1 MKVMGMEILSGVGL
15 KLARLFLEVMSA
27 RIDHS
32 KKLAN
37 NRMPP
42 REATFTKCVA
52 AQMMTPIVMGSFSFT
67 LKALLGT

>member
-1 MKVMGMEILSGVGL
+1 METLTCGEF
-15 KLARLFLEVMSA
+15 KLARLFLQVMRS

-37 NRMPP
+37 NMMPP

-52 AQMMTPIVMGSFSFT
+52 AQMMTPIVMGSFSVT
-67 LKALLGT
+67 LMAWLGT